1 MLAASIG
8 ETIKNFFTTG
18 NNLYIVIA
26 IAVAIVALIVIIAVS
41 APKKKNKTAAEEAM
55 EADSKASETD
65 NAEAETVTEKE
76 PTESADTVALNE
88 DTVTETKETGS
99 ETTDT
104 KTEQMKALDSDVS
117 KKTPVNEKAKK
128 KSESADRK
136 KTETKSAA
144 KKEETETAAAKKE
157 ETETA
162 AAAIDDKQASVE
174 KADKAEKTEKA
185 GKPVKKQVAKKSEEP
200 KEEIAASVAT
210 AEILNEEDDTE
221 PELSEE
227 DGKESRPGTVEIYK
241 DARGEFHFRFRSMNG
256 SIVGHS
262 QSYKSKESCKN
273 GIRSVISCCEEAII
287 ADTTKKDSDY
297 VQTIGRAA
305 FEIYRDNAD
314 QFRYRLVA
322 KNASNI
328 LASQGYTNK
337 TNCIKG
343 AESIIR
349 MSKNHIVDDATLKRK
364 KDAE

>member
-1 MLAASIG
+1 MLAANIG

-41 APKKKNKTAAEEAM
+41 APKKKNKTAASEAT
-55 EADSKASETD
+55 ESGAETSETD
-65 NAEAETVTEKE
+65 NAEVENATVSE
-76 PTESADTVALNE
+76 PTNSAEIVALNE
-88 DTVTETKETGS
+88 ETATETKEKGS
-99 ETTDT
+99 QTTET
-104 KTEQMKALDSDVS
+104 KTSQKEASNSEVS
-117 KKTPVNEKAKK
+117 KEIPEKEKTKK

-144 KKEETETAAAKKE
+144 KKEETETAAA
-157 ETETA
+157 
-162 AAAIDDKQASVE
+162 AIDEKQASVE
-174 KADKAEKTEKA
+174 KPDQAEKTDKAEKMEKA
-185 GKPVKKQVAKKSEEP
+185 EKPVKKQVAKKSEEP
-200 KEEIAASVAT
+200 KDEIAAGVVT

-273 GIRSVISCCEEAII
+273 GIRSVINCCEEAII

>member
-1 MLAASIG
+1 MLAANIG

-41 APKKKNKTAAEEAM
+41 APKKKNKTAAAEAT
-55 EADSKASETD
+55 EADSETSETD
-65 NAEAETVTEKE
+65 DAEAETVTEKD
-76 PTESADTVALNE
+76 PTVSAEIVALNE
-88 DTVTETKETGS
+88 DSVTETEEKGS

-104 KTEQMKALDSDVS
+104 KTEQKEVLNSDVS
-117 KKTPVNEKAKK
+117 KETPVKEKAKK

-136 KTETKSAA
+136 KTEMKSAA
-144 KKEETETAAAKKE
+144 KKEETETAAAATDE
-157 ETETA
+157 
-162 AAAIDDKQASVE
+162 KQASDE
-174 KADKAEKTEKA
+174 KKASAEKDDKAEKTEKA

-200 KEEIAASVAT
+200 KDEIAASVAT

>member
-1 MLAASIG
+1 MLAANIG

-41 APKKKNKTAAEEAM
+41 APKKKNKTAAAEATV
-55 EADSKASETD
+55 EDSETSETD
-65 NAEAETVTEKE
+65 DAEAETVTEKE
-76 PTESADTVALNE
+76 PTVSAEIVALNE
-88 DTVTETKETGS
+88 GTVTETKETGS
-99 ETTDT
+99 ETTDM
-104 KTEQMKALDSDVS
+104 KTEQKEALDSDVS
-117 KKTPVNEKAKK
+117 KKTPVKEKAKK

-136 KTETKSAA
+136 KTETKS
-144 KKEETETAAAKKE
+144 AAKKE

-185 GKPVKKQVAKKSEEP
+185 GKPVKKQVAKKSEES

>member
-1 MLAASIG
+1 MLAANIG

-41 APKKKNKTAAEEAM
+41 APKKKNKTAASEAT
-55 EADSKASETD
+55 ESGAETSEID
-65 NAEAETVTEKE
+65 NAEAENATVSE
-76 PTESADTVALNE
+76 PTNSAEIVALNE
-88 DTVTETKETGS
+88 ETVTETEEKGSQKTGTQTEQKEASNSEVLKETS
-99 ETTDT
+99 EKE
-104 KTEQMKALDSDVS
+104 KT
-117 KKTPVNEKAKK
+117 KK

-144 KKEETETAAAKKE
+144 KKEETETAAA
-157 ETETA
+157 
-162 AAAIDDKQASVE
+162 AIDEKQASVE
-174 KADKAEKTEKA
+174 KADQAE
-185 GKPVKKQVAKKSEEP
+185 KPVKKQVAKQSAESKD
-200 KEEIAASVAT
+200 EIAAGVAT

-273 GIRSVISCCEEAII
+273 GIRSVINCCEEAII

-349 MSKNHIVDDATLKRK
+349 MSKNHVVDDATLKRK
-364 KDAE
+364 KKDAE

>member
-1 MLAASIG
+1 MLAANIG

-41 APKKKNKTAAEEAM
+41 APKKKNKTAAAEATV
-55 EADSKASETD
+55 EDSETSET
-65 NAEAETVTEKE
+65 NEAEAETVTEKE
-76 PTESADTVALNE
+76 PTVSAEIVALNE
-88 DTVTETKETGS
+88 VTVAETAEKGS

-104 KTEQMKALDSDVS
+104 KTEQKEVLNSDVS
-117 KKTPVNEKAKK
+117 KETPVKEKTKK

-136 KTETKSAA
+136 KAESKSAV
-144 KKEETETAAAKKE
+144 KKE

-162 AAAIDDKQASVE
+162 AAAIDEKQASDE

-200 KEEIAASVAT
+200 KDEIAASVAT

>member
-1 MLAASIG
+1 MLAANIG

-41 APKKKNKTAAEEAM
+41 APKKKNKTAAAEATV
-55 EADSKASETD
+55 EDSETSETD
-65 NAEAETVTEKE
+65 DAEAETVTEKE
-76 PTESADTVALNE
+76 PTVSAEIVALNE
-88 DTVTETKETGS
+88 DTVTETEEKGS

-104 KTEQMKALDSDVS
+104 KTEQKEVLNSDVS
-117 KKTPVNEKAKK
+117 KETPVKEKTKK

-144 KKEETETAAAKKE
+144 KKV

-162 AAAIDDKQASVE
+162 AAAIDEKQASDE

-200 KEEIAASVAT
+200 KDEIAASVAT

>member
-41 APKKKNKTAAEEAM
+41 APKKKNKTAAEEAT
-55 EADSKASETD
+55 ETDSKASETD

-104 KTEQMKALDSDVS
+104 KTEQKEALDSDVS
-117 KKTPVNEKAKK
+117 KKTPVKEKAKK
-128 KSESADRK
+128 KSESENRK

-144 KKEETETAAAKKE
+144 KKEETETAAA
-157 ETETA
+157 
-162 AAAIDDKQASVE
+162 AIDEKQASDQKQASVE

-185 GKPVKKQVAKKSEEP
+185 GKPVKKQVAKKSEES